1 MVWYLR
7 KFYHI
12 ITVNNTSIWMQYDFL
27 ALCQLFATANV
38 IVLGLLCL
46 VALAVKIVRFG
57 VWQGALGQVSF
68 AFEPDKAIRISGSA
82 VWGAVLTCTT

>member
-1 MVWYLR
+1 
-7 KFYHI
+7 
-12 ITVNNTSIWMQYDFL
+12 MQYDFL

-57 VWQGALGQVSF
+57 VWQGAAEVEFVTPVTPG
-68 AFEPDKAIRISGSA
+68 GSVKFLPA
-82 VWGAVLTCTT
+82 V